1 MQNRQFVEKNRNRP
15 LARTRLPKKSSIVSF
30 LKDTGFGPAV
40 LVGKCVEQFGWGVVG
55 GCLLGAGLVYGYAVV
70 VKPLPYAKS
79 VAAPIVAP
87 SPQPAQPK
95 TVQLHGRVR
104 DRSGSPVNERFWVGV
119 LAKQLG
125 PVQNSDGT
133 FSLEVPQSSSY
144 DVALWTSETINIYNG
159 FAAEQD
165 GSGYRLQQALPF
177 LSLAPTA
184 SVEGPSPKPRRGE
197 SRSQIARAETGGR
210 PSSDSR

>member
-1 MQNRQFVEKNRNRP
+1 MQNRQFVEKNRNRRSG
-15 LARTRLPKKSSIVSF
+15 RTGLPKKGSIVAF
-30 LKDTGFGPAV
+30 FKDTGFGPAV
-40 LVGKCVEQFGWGVVG
+40 FLGKCVEQFGWGAVA

-79 VAAPIVAP
+79 VVVQVAP
-87 SPQPAQPK
+87 LPQPSQPK

-104 DRSGSPVNERFWVGV
+104 DGSGSPVNQRFWVGV

-133 FSLEVPQSSSY
+133 FSLEVPQSNSY
-144 DVALWTSETINIYNG
+144 DVALWTSESINIYNG

-177 LSLAPTA
+177 LSMTNTA
-184 SVEGPSPKPRRGE
+184 SIESPKPRRGE
-197 SRSQIARAETGGR
+197 SRTQLARAQIGGR
-210 PSSDSR
+210 